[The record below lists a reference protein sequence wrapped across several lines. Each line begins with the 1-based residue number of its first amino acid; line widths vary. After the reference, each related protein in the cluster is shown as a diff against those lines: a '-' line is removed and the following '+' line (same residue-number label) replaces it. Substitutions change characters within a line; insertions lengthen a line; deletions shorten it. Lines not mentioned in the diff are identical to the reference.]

1 MSGHTGSAGARIL
14 PAMSRRVPVKAKA
27 GQEERAPDMSAEAA
41 VDREIAK
48 VAAWLAAQPLTAA
61 AAVPEGQRDGYYWR
75 SGYFAGLKRALAM
88 LSSRGATLH

>member
-1 MSGHTGSAGARIL
+1 
-14 PAMSRRVPVKAKA
+14 MSRRGPVKVKEM
-27 GQEERAPDMSAEAA
+27 QEQAPPDLSAEAA

-48 VAAWLAAQPLTAA
+48 VAAWLAAQPLTADS
-61 AAVPEGQRDGYYWR
+61 AVPEGQRDGYYWR

>member
-1 MSGHTGSAGARIL
+1 MA
-14 PAMSRRVPVKAKA
+14 RRVPVTVKA
-27 GQEERAPDMSAEAA
+27 GQKDAAPDLSAEAA

-48 VAAWLAAQPLTAA
+48 VAAWLATQPLTADS
-61 AAVPEGQRDGYYWR
+61 AVPEGQRDGYYWR